1 MTGQAFLA
9 SCDELGDHISDYSQV
24 AQRGSLI
31 LYYGG
36 GEGVTGTSLFAEG
49 LEKCT
54 HERGGKK
61 GGKGELKVRFGTLT
75 GQIHNAGDDN
85 ERPSH

>member
-1 MTGQAFLA
+1 MLPGLMTGQAF
-9 SCDELGDHISDYSQV
+9 CDELGDHISDYSQA

-31 LYYGG
+31 LYWG
-36 GEGVTGTSLFAEG
+36 GEGGVTGTSLLPEG
-49 LEKCT
+49 LKKCT
-54 HERGGKK
+54 HEAKK
-61 GGKGELKVRFGTLT
+61 GGKRELKVGFGTLT